1 MPNLPA
7 AFIRLRFPLSAFP
20 HLSSLYTE
28 RSSEPRHDAAPT
40 ARGCSSQKSK
50 NVKSCWFYSM
60 SNSCYKA
67 IFNGLGN
74 LREFL
79 LSLND
84 QNEVAER

>member
-40 ARGCSSQKSK
+40 PEGALCK
-50 NVKSCWFYSM
+50 NVKMKNVVGSIPCP
-60 SNSCYKA
+60 
-67 IFNGLGN
+67 IDVV
-74 LREFL
+74 RQ
-79 LSLND
+79 SLMD
-84 QNEVAER
+84 